1 MWTWGLKG
9 ETRQILTSPW
19 SFFVALSK
27 LFNFRDLNTH
37 HCTKFFFKLTAP
49 WRICM
54 YVHPRVTIYVNEL
67 FLSEMTVGRLVQFWP
82 PSLSRNTSSNAL
94 RDREREEPE
103 LDCQQI
109 RGHVKEFVSFL
120 VRGGK
125 ILLFGGGWGCG
136 TVCQT
141 DRLIILLFLGF

>member
-19 SFFVALSK
+19 SFFVTLSK

-37 HCTKFFFKLTAP
+37 HCSKFFFKLTAP

-67 FLSEMTVGRLVQFWP
+67 FCQRGLLAGQSSSGP
-82 PSLSRNTSSNAL
+82 HLSRNTSSNAF

-103 LDCQQI
+103 LDCQQV